1 MAATYAL
8 LTDGSTVEV
17 RPAGSQDGEAVR
29 AMHAAMSP
37 DNMYLRFFSMSPNA
51 AEQEARRVCRE
62 PDSEH
67 AALLAWQDGR
77 LVGVA
82 AYEPAGKPGVAE
94 VAFAVP
100 DDMHGRGIASL
111 LLEHLVWQARQR
123 GLRAFTAE
131 TLAENSAMLRVF
143 ADAGLPA
150 KRRISGGVVEL
161 TFPLPSGEDASRLGS
176 YLEAVASRESRADVA
191 SLRPLLQPRSVAVVG
206 PSRRRG
212 TAGRAVLR
220 NIVTGGFAGPVYA
233 VNPHARTVEG
243 VPCVASVDDLP
254 GPVDLAVIAVP
265 PSAVPEVAAQC
276 GRHGVRALTVMTS
289 GLGAAGGDLLAI
301 CRQYGMRL
309 VGPNC
314 FGVIVPWIG
323 LDASMAANHP
333 LPGVAGVVV
342 QSGGMGIALLEQMSR
357 LGIGVSSFA
366 SVGDKYD
373 VSTDDLLTWW
383 AQDEVTRIAV
393 LYVESFGN
401 PRKFAGTARRVAQR
415 MPVLTVIGGRSPAG
429 QRAAASHHAAA
440 ATPLATQEALFG
452 QAGVIATTSLGELV
466 DTAALLACQP
476 LPAGNRVA
484 IVSNAG
490 GAGVLAAD
498 ACAGHGLQVVELG
511 AATRRALRRLLPP
524 GAEVSGPVDT
534 SPLVTTE
541 TFRACLEEV
550 AADDGVDAIL
560 AVAVPTAFSDLSAA
574 VAAAVVSKP
583 LAVAF
588 LDRAESVQRLKRL
601 PAPGPLAGR
610 RAGTGPAAGGPAAA
624 AVEEAAAIIDEAAA
638 AVTGVPAY
646 ADPESAA
653 RALGHAARYQAWR
666 GRQRGQV
673 PELSGLRTEDAR
685 ALVTGFLAGSPAGGW
700 LPGARAA
707 ELVSCYGIR
716 LTATRPAAS
725 EQEAAAA
732 AGQLG
737 GPVVLKAEAE
747 GLVHRTGAGGV
758 RVDLRTPQEVAEGYR
773 TLAAEFGPR
782 LQRVLV
788 QPMLAG
794 GVEVM
799 IGVVQEPIFGPLVVF
814 GSGGVT
820 TDVPSDR
827 VTRLTPLTD
836 ADADEMIHAVRAA
849 PLLFGDRGVPLV
861 DTAALADALLRVSRL
876 TDDLPEI
883 SQLNLDPVVAREDGV
898 LVRGRAGTDQPG
910 RAQGSLPAP
919 AALSMPQRTD
929 SQRCVRLAIPG
940 SAWVQGRPR
949 PGRGAVRA
957 QVWSGPTGLPARMPP
972 GGVGFASDA
981 VLSWE

>member
-1 MAATYAL
+1 MYAL

-17 RPAGSQDGEAVR
+17 RPAGTQDAEAVR

-62 PDSEH
+62 PDPGH

-77 LVGVA
+77 LVGVG
-82 AYEPAGKPGVAE
+82 AYELAGKPGVAE

-123 GLRAFTAE
+123 GLAAFTAE

-150 KRRISGGVVEL
+150 RRRIAEGVVEL
-161 TFPLPSGEDASRLGS
+161 TFPLPSGEDAYRLGS

-191 SLRPLLQPRSVAVVG
+191 SLHPLLQPRSVAVVG
-206 PSRRRG
+206 PSRRLG

-220 NIVTGGFAGPVYA
+220 NIVTGGFTGPVYA
-233 VNPHARTVEG
+233 VSPHAQTMEG
-243 VPCVASVDDLP
+243 VPCVASVDELP
-254 GPVDLAVIAVP
+254 GQVDLAVIAVP

-276 GRHGVRALTVMTS
+276 GRHGVRALMVMTS

-314 FGVIVPWIG
+314 FGIIVPWIG

-366 SVGDKYD
+366 SLGDKYD

-415 MPVLTVIGGRSPAG
+415 MPVLTVVGGRSPAG

-498 ACAGHGLQVVELG
+498 ACADHGLQVVQLG
-511 AATRRALRRLLPP
+511 AATQRELRRLLPP

-534 SPLVTTE
+534 GPLVTTD

-550 AADDGVDAIL
+550 AAADGVDAIL
-560 AVAVPTAFSDLSAA
+560 AVAVPTAISDLRAA

-583 LAVAF
+583 LAVAL

-601 PAPGPLAGR
+601 PVPGPLAGR
-610 RAGTGPAAGGPAAA
+610 RAGTGPAAADPA
-624 AVEEAAAIIDEAAA
+624 AAAIIDEAAA

-653 RALGHAARYQAWR
+653 RALGHAASYQAWR
-666 GRQRGQV
+666 MRQRGKV

-685 ALVTGFLAGSPAGGW
+685 TLVTGFLAGSPAGGW

-707 ELVSCYGIR
+707 ELVSCYGIL
-716 LTATRPAAS
+716 LTPTRPAAS

-732 AGQLG
+732 AAQLG
-737 GPVVLKAEAE
+737 GRVVLKAEAE
-747 GLVHRTGAGGV
+747 GLVHRTDAGGV

-773 TLAAEFGPR
+773 ALAADFGPR

-788 QPMLAG
+788 QPMLAD

-799 IGVVQEPIFGPLVVF
+799 IGVVQEPVFGPLVVF
-814 GSGGVT
+814 GSGEVT
-820 TDVPSDR
+820 TEAHGDH

-836 ADADEMIHAVRAA
+836 ADADEMIHAVHAA

-876 TDDLPEI
+876 TDDLPEV
-883 SQLNLDPVVAREDGV
+883 SELNLDPVVVRPDGV
-898 LVRGRAGTDQPG
+898 YCVDVRVRI
-910 RAQGSLPAP
+910 SPAEP
-919 AALSMPQRTD
+919 RDPFLR
-929 SQRCVRLAIPG
+929 RL
-940 SAWVQGRPR
+940 R
-949 PGRGAVRA
+949 
-957 QVWSGPTGLPARMPP
+957 
-972 GGVGFASDA
+972 
-981 VLSWE
+981 